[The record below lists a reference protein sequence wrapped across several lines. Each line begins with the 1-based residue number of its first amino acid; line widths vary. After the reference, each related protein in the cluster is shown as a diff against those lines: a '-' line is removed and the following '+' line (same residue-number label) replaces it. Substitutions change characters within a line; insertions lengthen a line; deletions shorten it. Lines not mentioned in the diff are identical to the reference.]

1 MISMDEGARPAVE
14 SDIDAIAALCVRAA
28 AEMAPLRGGSVWSR
42 LEARK
47 APVRAGLLE
56 DLGSDEAFLVV
67 GTVDTAVVGYGA
79 VRLVTLHD
87 GALLGRVGD
96 IYVMP
101 EGRGVGVG
109 EAMME
114 LLLGWAR
121 QRGCIGVDSLALPGD
136 RATKNFFETHGLVA
150 RSITVHRALTS
161 PAETD
166 PAAERAPAAERDPAA
181 ESDPA
186 AERAPAAGVETSE

>member
-1 MISMDEGARPAVE
+1 MISMDEGARSAVE
-14 SDIDAIAALCVRAA
+14 SDIDAVEDLCVQAV

-56 DLGSDEAFLVV
+56 DLGSDEACLVV
-67 GTVDTAVVGYGA
+67 GTVDTAVVGFGV

-101 EGRGVGVG
+101 EARGVGVG

-114 LLLGWAR
+114 LLLEWAR

-136 RATKNFFETHGLVA
+136 RDTKNFFETHGLVA
-150 RSITVHRALTS
+150 RSITVHRALAS
-161 PAETD
+161 PVESDA
-166 PAAERAPAAERDPAA
+166 AAERG
-181 ESDPA
+181 
-186 AERAPAAGVETSE
+186 PAAGVETNE